1 LLPPNNFLQR
11 STNVKRRWF
20 VVLDR
25 DGTIIE
31 EVSYLSDPKQIALI
45 PGTGKALRDLSAMG
59 FGLVVIT
66 NQSAVGRGYFDEAQ
80 LTRIHDRFLEMLRA
94 EDISLDG
101 LYFCPHTPQDQ
112 CLCRKPRT
120 GLIQRASEDLN
131 FELSRSIVIGD
142 KLSDIEMGCRVG
154 AMTML
159 VRTGY
164 GAQVASEHKVAPD
177 YIVDDLP
184 AAVEVIDR
192 IFRKVRDQ

>member
-1 LLPPNNFLQR
+1 MK
-11 STNVKRRWF
+11 VKERRF

-45 PGTGKALRDLSAMG
+45 AGAGKALRDLRAMG

-66 NQSAVGRGYFDEAQ
+66 NQSAVGRGFFDQSQ
-80 LTRIHDRFLEMLRA
+80 LARIHDCLLDMLRT
-94 EDISLDG
+94 EKINLDG
-101 LYFCPHTPQDQ
+101 LYFCPHTPEDQ
-112 CLCRKPRT
+112 CFCRKPQT
-120 GLIQRASEDLN
+120 GLIQKASEELGFDL
-131 FELSRSIVIGD
+131 SSSIVIGD
-142 KLSDIEMGCRVG
+142 KVSDIEMGRRVR
-154 AMTML
+154 AVTIL

-164 GAQVASEHKVAPD
+164 GAQVAAEQTATPD

-192 IFRKVRDQ
+192 ILRKVRD